1 MKTRDMAYIS
11 ISAALIALCA
21 WLSVPA
27 AIPFTMQT
35 FAVFAAAGTLGARRG
50 AAALGLYILLGALGL
65 AGVLGLSGRRRRA
78 AGRDGGLHRRLSA
91 RRGHR
96 GAGGRAPRARP
107 AALIL
112 SMCAG
117 LLVCYALGTA
127 WYVAVYARAGEVKS
141 VSAVLA
147 ACVVP
152 FIPADAAKI
161 FLAATLSR
169 RLAPLCAPEQRRR

>member
-65 AGVLGLSGRRRRA
+65 PVFSGFQGGVGALLGATGGYIVGFLPAAAIAGL
-78 AGRDGGLHRRLSA
+78 
-91 RRGHR
+91 
-96 GAGGRAPRARP
+96 GAGPRSSSPCAPGSWSATPWARPGTSPSTPTRAR
-107 AALIL
+107 
-112 SMCAG
+112 
-117 LLVCYALGTA
+117 
-127 WYVAVYARAGEVKS
+127 
-141 VSAVLA
+141 
-147 ACVVP
+147 
-152 FIPADAAKI
+152 
-161 FLAATLSR
+161 
-169 RLAPLCAPEQRRR
+169 

>member
-1 MKTRDMAYIS
+1 MAYIS

-35 FAVFAAAGTLGARRG
+35 FAVVAAAGTLGARRG

-65 AGVLGLSGRRRRA
+65 PVFSGFQGGVGALLGAAGGYIVGFLPAAAIAGLGAGRR
-78 AGRDGGLHRRLSA
+78 GRGRPA
-91 RRGHR
+91 RRE
-96 GAGGRAPRARP
+96 
-107 AALIL
+107 
-112 SMCAG
+112 C
-117 LLVCYALGTA
+117 V
-127 WYVAVYARAGEVKS
+127 GEVTS

-169 RLAPLCAPEQRRR
+169 RLAPLCAPERRRR

>member
-50 AAALGLYILLGALGL
+50 AAALGLPVFSGFQGGVGALLGATGGYIVGFLPAAAIAGLG
-65 AGVLGLSGRRRRA
+65 AERLGR
-78 AGRDGGLHRRLSA
+78 GL
-91 RRGHR
+91 
-96 GAGGRAPRARP
+96 P
-107 AALIL
+107 ALIL

-169 RLAPLCAPEQRRR
+169 RLAPLCAPERRRR

>member
-1 MKTRDMAYIS
+1 MCIRD
-11 ISAALIALCA
+11 
-21 WLSVPA
+21 
-27 AIPFTMQT
+27 
-35 FAVFAAAGTLGARRG
+35 R
-50 AAALGLYILLGALGL
+50 YILLGALGL
-65 AGVLGLSGRRRRA
+65 PVFSGFQGGVGALLGATGGYIVGFLPAAAIAGLGAERLGR
-78 AGRDGGLHRRLSA
+78 GL
-91 RRGHR
+91 
-96 GAGGRAPRARP
+96 P
-107 AALIL
+107 ALIL

-169 RLAPLCAPEQRRR
+169 RLAPLCAPERRRR

>member
-65 AGVLGLSGRRRRA
+65 PVFSGFQGGVGALLGATGGYIVGFLPPRPSRGWGPSASGAACRAHPLHVRRAPGLLRPGHGLVRRRIRP
-78 AGRDGGLHRRLSA
+78 
-91 RRGHR
+91 RG
-96 GAGGRAPRARP
+96 PR
-107 AALIL
+107 
-112 SMCAG
+112 
-117 LLVCYALGTA
+117 
-127 WYVAVYARAGEVKS
+127 
-141 VSAVLA
+141 
-147 ACVVP
+147 
-152 FIPADAAKI
+152 
-161 FLAATLSR
+161 
-169 RLAPLCAPEQRRR
+169 